1 MSFEKISYSPD
12 KLTASILLISLILIA
27 STIGAAI
34 LDYILGCILHPVP
47 ANITDEYVDGE
58 ELYTVMT
65 GTESLIFRI
74 TYTCILFLGSYFL
87 LHKLKFSSW
96 GKSIVMSII
105 TIMILA
111 FMFII

>member
-12 KLTASILLISLILIA
+12 KLTASILLIFFILIA
-27 STIGAAI
+27 STIGAGI

-47 ANITDEYVDGE
+47 AYITDEHIDGE

-65 GTESLIFRI
+65 RTESLIFRI
-74 TYTCILFLGSYFL
+74 TYTCILFSASYFL

-105 TIMILA
+105 TIMILV

>member
-12 KLTASILLISLILIA
+12 KLTASILLIFFILIA

-47 ANITDEYVDGE
+47 ANITDEYIDGE

-65 GTESLIFRI
+65 RTESLIFRI
-74 TYTCILFLGSYFL
+74 TYTCILFSVSYFL

-96 GKSIVMSII
+96 GKFIVMSII